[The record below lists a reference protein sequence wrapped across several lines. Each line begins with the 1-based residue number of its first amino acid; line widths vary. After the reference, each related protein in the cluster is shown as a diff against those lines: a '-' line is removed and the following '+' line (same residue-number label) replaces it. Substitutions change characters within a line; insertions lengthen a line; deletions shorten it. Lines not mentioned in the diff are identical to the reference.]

1 MLSLKSLNSRFK
13 IGTRITAGFVLVL
26 ALLVGVAAAG
36 FFGLRSAA
44 DSFQSYAHSSENT
57 ARVSQADR
65 DFVAMRLN
73 IQFYLDKGDEKSLAR
88 VRELGKE
95 VRDGYAAVIENSRSK
110 ERQDLARNILN
121 QTDQY
126 LRIFEDAVKNQ
137 TAWSKIVAESTI
149 PLGNKLRDDLK
160 EVMQAATAGNE
171 FVFANQLGAATEQFL
186 WGRINGLQHNQ
197 SGNPKLEEAARAQF
211 AAMAETLKKVGESAP
226 SIAQREKIQQIM
238 ASLNAYMTAF
248 DSTMGLLAERNR
260 LIEAENRFSNE
271 MIVTRTTLRKQ
282 QAAALNATRDRSESE
297 IASASMLALTFA
309 GLALVLGMVLAW
321 IIARG
326 ITHPILSL
334 SGVMRDLSAGK
345 LDTDIVGADRRDEI
359 GEMAQAVLVFR
370 NAGQEKVRLEQTAE
384 DQRQAAEA
392 ERARNEAAQREAAR
406 QVAQVVDGLGRGLE
420 RLAQGDLTYRVHEDW
435 ATDYKKVQD
444 DFNAAIGQLQDTI
457 SNIAMSSSEVSSA
470 AAEISTSTTDL
481 SQRTEEQAASLEET
495 SASMEEIAATVRKN
509 AENAQHANQLAQGT
523 QEIAGRGGAVVA
535 EAVNAMA
542 RIEDSSRKISDIIS
556 VIDEIARQTNLLA
569 LNAAVEAARA
579 GEAGR
584 GFAVV
589 ASEVRSLAQR
599 SSQAAKD
606 IKDLIVGSSGQV
618 QEGVELVNRAGQ
630 SLGEIVESIKSV
642 AEIVAEIANASSEQ
656 ATGIDQVN
664 RALSQMDEATQQNSA
679 LVEENAAT
687 AKTLEEQQAAMNQ
700 RVGYFQ
706 FDADKHEGSGAPAA
720 PARKPVPQMKVTSQH
735 TGSGRGGP
743 VGRMHTNLAT
753 ALKVEPEFEEF

>member
-1 MLSLKSLNSRFK
+1 MLSLESLNSRFK
-13 IGTRITAGFVLVL
+13 IGTRITAGFLFVLI
-26 ALLVGVAAAG
+26 LLVGVAAAG
-36 FFGLRSAA
+36 YLGLRSASN
-44 DSFQSYAHSSENT
+44 SFETFAIISENT
-57 ARVSQADR
+57 ARVTQADR

-73 IQFYLDKGDEKSLAR
+73 IQFYLDKADEKALAR

-95 VRDGYAAVIENSRSK
+95 VRAGFTVVAETAVTS
-110 ERQDLARNILN
+110 ERRDMARKIVE

-126 LRIFEDAVKNQ
+126 LRLFEDAVKNQ
-137 TAWSKIVAESTI
+137 TESSKIIAESTI
-149 PLGNKLRDDLK
+149 PLGNKLRTELKDL
-160 EVMQAATAGNE
+160 MQAAAAGNE
-171 FVFANQLGAATEQFL
+171 FVFANQLGIATEQFL

-197 SGNPKLEEAARAQF
+197 TRNPKLEEAARAQF
-211 AAMAETLKKVGESAP
+211 AAMGETLKKVGETAP
-226 SIAQREKIQQIM
+226 SLAQREKIQHIT
-238 ASLNAYMTAF
+238 ASLKAYVAAF
-248 DSTMGLLAERNR
+248 EATMKSLAERNR
-260 LIEAENRFSNE
+260 LIEAETRLSGE
-271 MIVTRTTLRKQ
+271 MLASRAALRKSQ
-282 QAAALNATRDRSESE
+282 ETALATTKKLSESE
-297 IASASMLALTFA
+297 IASASMVALTVAVLALI
-309 GLALVLGMVLAW
+309 LGVALAW

-326 ITHPILSL
+326 ITRPILSL
-334 SGVMRDLSAGK
+334 SGVMRTLSSGK
-345 LDTDIVGADRRDEI
+345 LDTEVIGAGRRDEV

-370 NAGQEKVRLEQTAE
+370 NAGLEKVRLEQVAE
-384 DQRQAAEA
+384 DQRKAVEA

-420 RLAQGDLTYRVHEDW
+420 RLAQGDLTYRVQEEW
-435 ATDYKKVQD
+435 AADYRKVQD
-444 DFNAAIGQLQDTI
+444 DFNAAIDQLQDTI
-457 SNIAMSSSEVSSA
+457 ANIAMSSSEVSSA

-509 AENAQHANQLAQGT
+509 AENAQHANQLARGT

-542 RIEDSSRKISDIIS
+542 RIEDSSHKISDIIS

-618 QEGVELVNRAGQ
+618 QEGVDLVNRAGQ
-630 SLGEIVESIKSV
+630 SLSEIVESIKGV
-642 AEIVAEIANASSEQ
+642 ADIVAEIANASSEQ

-664 RALSQMDEATQQNSA
+664 RALSQMDEVTQQNSA

-700 RVGYFQ
+700 RVGYFR
-706 FDADKHEGSGAPAA
+706 FDGQASASSRTPAVVVA
-720 PARKPVPQMKVTSQH
+720 KPVQQMKGTSQQ
-735 TGSGRGGP
+735 TRRGGP
-743 VGRMHTNLAT
+743 VGRMQTNLAT
-753 ALKVEPEFEEF
+753 ALKVESEFEEF